1 MSYQVTLH
9 IRDGKIKTFKC
20 DERPSSDSFWTY
32 IYHRPGHYTMERSE
46 AIEKI
51 EVKPIKK

>member
-9 IRDGKIKTFKC
+9 IRDGKTKTFKC
-20 DERPSSDSFWTY
+20 DERPASDAMWTY
-32 IYHRPGHYTMERSE
+32 IYHRPGSYTMERSE
-46 AIEKI
+46 AIERI